1 MRGFQYTKQSW
12 IRRALISIL
21 MLAALA
27 LLFAAA
33 PPAFASEPAD
43 EEREESPVW
52 WADMLVVE
60 YTDVSIG
67 AASAD
72 LFSNVGGTADLQVKS
87 LWYYTPDR
95 ELRLEFTEG
104 VAGTE
109 DLTLQVGDLKLAFPA
124 GSSGNSVFRWKDVDV
139 DWEDGQTIPVRI
151 GRNAL
156 ATGSPSISGT
166 IQVGKTLTADTTNI
180 ADEDGPDD
188 ATFSYQWVSNDGNTD
203 ADIQDATEASYTL
216 LPADWGKT
224 IKVRVSF
231 TDGRGFAESL
241 TSAATAEV
249 APPTNSPAT
258 GAPSISGTVLVGGTL
273 TASTSD
279 IEDANGL
286 DGVTFSYQWLSVHE
300 TSETEIE
307 GATDATYS
315 LLPADSGKT
324 ISVLVS
330 FNDRYGYPES
340 RTSAPTEAVVTPNSR
355 ATGAPTISGELRV
368 REILTVD
375 TSGIADGNG
384 RQTAVFNYQWVR
396 NDGTTG
402 TDVQGATGKTYELS
416 EDEVG
421 HTMKV
426 QVFFTDDAGFAESLT
441 SVSTAKVAPLGK
453 CLEADLT
460 PTPTTIEVEAVP
472 IVVEST
478 TEEYFVLYVR
488 PDLDSDSEIP
498 VSVTLGQDG
507 ATTLAENAAPLPR
520 EHYRVEKYSVA
531 APGDVDGDCIDDI
544 TELEDPV
551 GMNPLN
557 PVPSVRFVDGALA
570 IPDRETFEALSYRSE
585 IHSIEPYLADLEFI
599 KFLLSDID
607 TDHPAVYFTNTQT
620 HKTHVSFHDSISHYL
635 NPSPMR
641 RNRILGEIVFHP
653 NVVAPDGSL
662 GVYRFQFNNAYSFDD
677 VARTV
682 QINNAYSFD
691 VVARTYELL
700 AASMPLLD
708 NNLAYHPIAYHQP
721 ADYPIPGAA
730 LERYHEE
737 QALYDGSR
745 VNVLLQEDI
754 LPDIE
759 FIPFNLGEGYG
770 FLRKMSLEERADPR
784 DVVIYEALPNEL
796 SRVAGIITTVPQTP
810 LSHVNLRAVQ
820 DGVPNAFI
828 RDALDDDIAD
838 LIGSYVHYGVTESG
852 YTVRAATPE
861 EFDAHFAASR
871 PAAEQAP
878 QRDLTVTGITAL
890 SGIEFDDWDAFGVKA
905 ANVAVLRRLGFPDG
919 TVPDGFAVPFYFY
932 DEFMKHNGFYDD
944 IGEMLADTDF
954 QTDFD
959 TQESKLK
966 KLRKKIKKGETPGWM
981 SEALEEMH
989 AAFPEGRSLRY
1000 RSSTNNEDLP
1010 GFSGAGLYDSK
1021 TQDPDETEEDGIAK
1035 SLKQVY
1041 ASLWNFRAFTERE
1054 FHRIDHLAA
1063 AMGVL
1068 VHPNYSDELANGV
1081 AVSFDPFYGTDSY
1094 YVNTQLGEDM
1104 VTNPDAYSVPEEI
1117 MLRQTGT
1124 YDVIMTSNQVP
1135 RGQLLM
1141 SDAQIEQLRGHLKVI
1156 HDEFAKLYGIEAGEA
1171 FAMEIEFKITSDDVL
1186 AIKQARPWVF
1196 NSVSAAAPTDNSPA
1210 TGAPTIT
1217 GTVQVGETLT
1227 ADTSAIDDEDG
1238 LDNAVFSYQWL
1249 ADDAIIQDA
1258 TNSTYT
1264 LVTDDVGKAIKV
1276 RVSFTDDATNAA
1288 TLTSA
1293 ATAAVAATVPGEPEH
1308 LNVSPH
1314 DDEALDLYWDPPAS
1328 DGGSP
1333 VTGYRVQWKEAAD
1346 SWDTP
1351 EDVSE
1356 ATVTGTT
1363 HTINGLTGGGEYA
1376 FRVMASNEVG
1386 EGPASAEQTGILRE
1400 TRAPEMVRPRVDGA
1414 NMRVVYDEA
1423 LDEGSAPPADAF
1435 DVRVVQRGSGEL
1447 WQHEKNRR
1455 GVDSVSI
1462 DGDTVVLTLA
1472 SAVTSKDVVVII
1484 YTPPSDE
1491 TSPRVRDA
1499 AGNAAAAIIPTQAFN
1514 DTEEV
1519 SEEEEPAQ
1527 NSPAT
1532 GAPTISGTAQVGETL
1547 TANTTGI
1554 SDEDGLTDAVFS
1566 YQWLADDA
1574 DIQGETASTYTLVT
1588 DDVDKAIKVRVSF
1601 DDDAGNEETL
1611 NSAATAAVAAKPN
1624 SLATGAPTISG
1635 TVQVGETL
1643 TAATTGIAD
1652 KDGLT
1657 NAVFAY
1663 QWLADDADI
1672 QGETAY
1678 TYTLVTDDVDK
1689 AIKVRVSFDDDAGN
1703 EETLNSAATAAVAAK
1718 PNSLATGAPTIS
1730 GTVQVGE
1737 TLTANTTGIA
1747 DKDGLDNAVFGYQ
1760 WLADDADIQG
1770 ETASTYTLV
1779 TDDVGKAIKVRV
1791 IFTDDATNEET
1802 LTSAA
1807 TAAVAARP
1815 NSPAT
1820 GAPTISGTAQVGETL
1835 TAHTTGIADE
1845 DGLTN
1850 AVFAYQWLADDAII
1864 QDATASTY
1872 TLVTDD
1878 VDKAIKVRV
1887 SFTDD
1892 ATNEETLTSA
1902 ATAAVAARPNS
1913 LATGAPTI
1921 SGTVQ
1926 VGETL
1931 TANTTGISDEDGL
1944 TDAVFSYQWLADD
1957 ADIQGETASTYTL
1970 VTDDVGKAIKVR
1982 VTFTDDATNEETLTS
1997 AATAADSSPPPRDE
2011 YDKHGDTPETA
2022 TDILFGPQYR
2032 GRIQPRQDQDWFRLD
2047 VEPDQAGYTEIYF
2060 DETSRAPYSR
2070 LALYDSS
2077 GSCMVGECEFD
2088 NGRFGTLK
2096 VYLDPGVYFLRVT
2109 GPVDDSLPT
2118 SVEVNRKYRIA
2129 WQRPWDKAWYD
2140 ECAAIETGFDDPLY
2154 GCQTNLINQAHPG
2167 EHINVAP
2174 VWEQGI
2180 LGEDIIVAL
2189 VDFGVDQSHEDL
2201 VGSIDLAHSTTYPPD
2216 SGRLYS
2222 PEEDHGTSM
2231 AGIIGAQHNSLGIR
2245 GIAPK
2250 SLIYSYYHPSDS
2262 AFNTTFRHKV
2272 GASLAPH
2279 TPDIAVSS
2287 NSWTFTIPGIL
2298 RPMRQY
2304 TEGPILD
2311 GITRGFHGKGTVY
2324 VMGVDPFINSNYYD
2338 TKTLYAVVPVCGV
2351 GRDGKLAERPDGR
2364 KTNWMGYGANL
2375 WICAPYQVIT
2385 TDLNNGY
2392 HQYGGTSSA
2401 TASVSGVVALVRS
2414 VNPDLTWRDVKLIL
2428 AASARQNDPEHQD
2441 WGTGA
2446 PHYGGGPGRYHF
2458 NDNYG
2463 FGVVDAAAAVSLA
2476 KSWTNLPP
2484 MTEAQSSTPTDY
2496 SEDIPEDPLE
2506 NDGPLQVWFEIAD
2519 DGQTTPQFVE
2529 HVEIDIAFDHP
2540 SFHDLDVRLTSPS
2553 GTVSRLSWPDGSGW
2567 TSIDHSHSF
2576 GSSKHLGENPV
2587 GQWQL
2592 SVIDLKRPYRGK
2604 LNASSLTIRGH
2615 RHAGAP
2621 PANSPA
2627 TGAPTISGNAQVGET
2642 LTVSTSAISDQDG
2655 TSAATF
2661 AYQWISNGADTNSD
2675 IEGADGSAYIP
2686 TPADAGSVITVRVT
2700 FTDDLGQGETLTSLP
2715 TRAVAPLNTS
2725 ATGAPVISGTAQVGE
2740 TLTADTSGIADED
2753 GIESADFQLLWLAD
2767 DVGIRWDASYTLQ
2780 ASEVGKSIQLRVFFT
2795 DDRGNEEMLTSAA
2808 TAAVAYVDGPPG
2820 APREVEVKAGDKE
2833 LLVSWLP
2840 PAEENKAPVE
2850 QYRILYTKEGGSDQ
2864 ELHTTQLSQVIGNLT
2879 GGVPYRVQVT
2889 AKNAAGY
2896 GTPSDEMSETPDTIP
2911 LWSADMLVVEYTDV
2925 SIGADSADLILQRRW
2940 QRGSSGKVALVLHPG
2955 P

>member
-905 ANVAVLRRLGFPDG
+905 ANVAVLRTLGFPDG

-966 KLRKKIKKGETPGWM
+966 KLRKKIKKGETPAWM

-1117 MLRQTGT
+1117 MLLPSGRYRVLT
-1124 YDVIMTSNQVP
+1124 TSNQVP

-1141 SDAQIEQLRGHLKVI
+1141 SDPQIEQLRGHLKVI

-1217 GTVQVGETLT
+1217 GTIQVGETLT
-1227 ADTSAIDDEDG
+1227 ADITDIADADG

-1249 ADDAIIQDA
+1249 ADDGNIQGA
-1258 TNSTYT
+1258 TNSTYI

-1547 TANTTGI
+1547 TAHTTGI
-1554 SDEDGLTDAVFS
+1554 DDEDGLTDAVFS

-1588 DDVDKAIKVRVSF
+1588 DDV
-1601 DDDAGNEETL
+1601 G
-1611 NSAATAAVAAKPN
+1611 
-1624 SLATGAPTISG
+1624 
-1635 TVQVGETL
+1635 
-1643 TAATTGIAD
+1643 
-1652 KDGLT
+1652 
-1657 NAVFAY
+1657 
-1663 QWLADDADI
+1663 
-1672 QGETAY
+1672 
-1678 TYTLVTDDVDK
+1678 
-1689 AIKVRVSFDDDAGN
+1689 
-1703 EETLNSAATAAVAAK
+1703 
-1718 PNSLATGAPTIS
+1718 
-1730 GTVQVGE
+1730 
-1737 TLTANTTGIA
+1737 
-1747 DKDGLDNAVFGYQ
+1747 
-1760 WLADDADIQG
+1760 
-1770 ETASTYTLV
+1770 
-1779 TDDVGKAIKVRV
+1779 
-1791 IFTDDATNEET
+1791 
-1802 LTSAA
+1802 
-1807 TAAVAARP
+1807 
-1815 NSPAT
+1815 
-1820 GAPTISGTAQVGETL
+1820 
-1835 TAHTTGIADE
+1835 
-1845 DGLTN
+1845 
-1850 AVFAYQWLADDAII
+1850 
-1864 QDATASTY
+1864 
-1872 TLVTDD
+1872 
-1878 VDKAIKVRV
+1878 KAIKVRV

-1921 SGTVQ
+1921 SGT
-1926 VGETL
+1926 
-1931 TANTTGISDEDGL
+1931 
-1944 TDAVFSYQWLADD
+1944 
-1957 ADIQGETASTYTL
+1957 
-1970 VTDDVGKAIKVR
+1970 
-1982 VTFTDDATNEETLTS
+1982 
-1997 AATAADSSPPPRDE
+1997 
-2011 YDKHGDTPETA
+2011 
-2022 TDILFGPQYR
+2022 
-2032 GRIQPRQDQDWFRLD
+2032 
-2047 VEPDQAGYTEIYF
+2047 
-2060 DETSRAPYSR
+2060 
-2070 LALYDSS
+2070 
-2077 GSCMVGECEFD
+2077 
-2088 NGRFGTLK
+2088 
-2096 VYLDPGVYFLRVT
+2096 
-2109 GPVDDSLPT
+2109 
-2118 SVEVNRKYRIA
+2118 
-2129 WQRPWDKAWYD
+2129 
-2140 ECAAIETGFDDPLY
+2140 
-2154 GCQTNLINQAHPG
+2154 
-2167 EHINVAP
+2167 
-2174 VWEQGI
+2174 
-2180 LGEDIIVAL
+2180 
-2189 VDFGVDQSHEDL
+2189 
-2201 VGSIDLAHSTTYPPD
+2201 
-2216 SGRLYS
+2216 
-2222 PEEDHGTSM
+2222 
-2231 AGIIGAQHNSLGIR
+2231 
-2245 GIAPK
+2245 
-2250 SLIYSYYHPSDS
+2250 
-2262 AFNTTFRHKV
+2262 
-2272 GASLAPH
+2272 
-2279 TPDIAVSS
+2279 
-2287 NSWTFTIPGIL
+2287 
-2298 RPMRQY
+2298 
-2304 TEGPILD
+2304 
-2311 GITRGFHGKGTVY
+2311 
-2324 VMGVDPFINSNYYD
+2324 
-2338 TKTLYAVVPVCGV
+2338 
-2351 GRDGKLAERPDGR
+2351 
-2364 KTNWMGYGANL
+2364 
-2375 WICAPYQVIT
+2375 
-2385 TDLNNGY
+2385 
-2392 HQYGGTSSA
+2392 
-2401 TASVSGVVALVRS
+2401 
-2414 VNPDLTWRDVKLIL
+2414 
-2428 AASARQNDPEHQD
+2428 
-2441 WGTGA
+2441 
-2446 PHYGGGPGRYHF
+2446 
-2458 NDNYG
+2458 
-2463 FGVVDAAAAVSLA
+2463 
-2476 KSWTNLPP
+2476 
-2484 MTEAQSSTPTDY
+2484 
-2496 SEDIPEDPLE
+2496 
-2506 NDGPLQVWFEIAD
+2506 
-2519 DGQTTPQFVE
+2519 
-2529 HVEIDIAFDHP
+2529 
-2540 SFHDLDVRLTSPS
+2540 
-2553 GTVSRLSWPDGSGW
+2553 
-2567 TSIDHSHSF
+2567 
-2576 GSSKHLGENPV
+2576 
-2587 GQWQL
+2587 
-2592 SVIDLKRPYRGK
+2592 
-2604 LNASSLTIRGH
+2604 
-2615 RHAGAP
+2615 
-2621 PANSPA
+2621 
-2627 TGAPTISGNAQVGET
+2627 AQV
-2642 LTVSTSAISDQDG
+2642 A
-2655 TSAATF
+2655 
-2661 AYQWISNGADTNSD
+2661 
-2675 IEGADGSAYIP
+2675 
-2686 TPADAGSVITVRVT
+2686 
-2700 FTDDLGQGETLTSLP
+2700 
-2715 TRAVAPLNTS
+2715 
-2725 ATGAPVISGTAQVGE
+2725 
-2740 TLTADTSGIADED
+2740 
-2753 GIESADFQLLWLAD
+2753 
-2767 DVGIRWDASYTLQ
+2767 
-2780 ASEVGKSIQLRVFFT
+2780 
-2795 DDRGNEEMLTSAA
+2795 
-2808 TAAVAYVDGPPG
+2808 
-2820 APREVEVKAGDKE
+2820 
-2833 LLVSWLP
+2833 
-2840 PAEENKAPVE
+2840 
-2850 QYRILYTKEGGSDQ
+2850 
-2864 ELHTTQLSQVIGNLT
+2864 
-2879 GGVPYRVQVT
+2879 
-2889 AKNAAGY
+2889 
-2896 GTPSDEMSETPDTIP
+2896 
-2911 LWSADMLVVEYTDV
+2911 
-2925 SIGADSADLILQRRW
+2925 RR
-2940 QRGSSGKVALVLHPG
+2940 
-2955 P
+2955 

>member
-1 MRGFQYTKQSW
+1 MRGFQYTKRNW
-12 IRRALISIL
+12 IRRGLISIL

-33 PPAFASEPAD
+33 PSAFASEPAD
-43 EEREESPVW
+43 EEGEESPVW

-72 LFSNVGGTADLQVKS
+72 LFSNVGGSAGFQVKS

-770 FLRKMSLEERADPR
+770 FLRKMSLEERPDPR

-852 YTVRAATPE
+852 YTVRAATPGE
-861 EFDAHFAASR
+861 VDAHFAASH

-905 ANVAVLRRLGFPDG
+905 ANVAMLRTLGFPDG

-944 IGEMLADTDF
+944 IDKMLADTDF

-966 KLRKKIKKGETPGWM
+966 KLRKKIKKGEMPAWM
-981 SEALEEMH
+981 TEALEEMH

-1094 YVNTQLGEDM
+1094 YVNTQLGEDL

-1117 MLRQTGT
+1117 MLRPSGT

-1141 SDAQIEQLRGHLKVI
+1141 SDAQIEQLRRHLKVI
-1156 HDEFAKLYGIEAGEA
+1156 HDEFAKLYGIEADEA

-1217 GTVQVGETLT
+1217 GTIQVGETLT
-1227 ADTSAIDDEDG
+1227 ADITDIADADG

-1554 SDEDGLTDAVFS
+1554 DDEDGLTDAVF
-1566 YQWLADDA
+1566 A
-1574 DIQGETASTYTLVT
+1574 
-1588 DDVDKAIKVRVSF
+1588 
-1601 DDDAGNEETL
+1601 
-1611 NSAATAAVAAKPN
+1611 
-1624 SLATGAPTISG
+1624 
-1635 TVQVGETL
+1635 
-1643 TAATTGIAD
+1643 
-1652 KDGLT
+1652 
-1657 NAVFAY
+1657 
-1663 QWLADDADI
+1663 
-1672 QGETAY
+1672 
-1678 TYTLVTDDVDK
+1678 
-1689 AIKVRVSFDDDAGN
+1689 
-1703 EETLNSAATAAVAAK
+1703 
-1718 PNSLATGAPTIS
+1718 
-1730 GTVQVGE
+1730 
-1737 TLTANTTGIA
+1737 
-1747 DKDGLDNAVFGYQ
+1747 YQ

-1791 IFTDDATNEET
+1791 
-1802 LTSAA
+1802 
-1807 TAAVAARP
+1807 
-1815 NSPAT
+1815 
-1820 GAPTISGTAQVGETL
+1820 
-1835 TAHTTGIADE
+1835 
-1845 DGLTN
+1845 
-1850 AVFAYQWLADDAII
+1850 
-1864 QDATASTY
+1864 
-1872 TLVTDD
+1872 
-1878 VDKAIKVRV
+1878 

-1902 ATAAVAARPNS
+1902 ATAAVAAKPNS

-1921 SGTVQ
+1921 SGTAQ

-1982 VTFTDDATNEETLTS
+1982 VSFTDDATNEETLTS
-1997 AATAADSSPPPRDE
+1997 AATAAV
-2011 YDKHGDTPETA
+2011 A
-2022 TDILFGPQYR
+2022 
-2032 GRIQPRQDQDWFRLD
+2032 
-2047 VEPDQAGYTEIYF
+2047 A
-2060 DETSRAPYSR
+2060 
-2070 LALYDSS
+2070 
-2077 GSCMVGECEFD
+2077 
-2088 NGRFGTLK
+2088 
-2096 VYLDPGVYFLRVT
+2096 
-2109 GPVDDSLPT
+2109 
-2118 SVEVNRKYRIA
+2118 
-2129 WQRPWDKAWYD
+2129 RP
-2140 ECAAIETGFDDPLY
+2140 
-2154 GCQTNLINQAHPG
+2154 
-2167 EHINVAP
+2167 
-2174 VWEQGI
+2174 
-2180 LGEDIIVAL
+2180 
-2189 VDFGVDQSHEDL
+2189 
-2201 VGSIDLAHSTTYPPD
+2201 
-2216 SGRLYS
+2216 
-2222 PEEDHGTSM
+2222 
-2231 AGIIGAQHNSLGIR
+2231 NSL
-2245 GIAPK
+2245 
-2250 SLIYSYYHPSDS
+2250 
-2262 AFNTTFRHKV
+2262 
-2272 GASLAPH
+2272 
-2279 TPDIAVSS
+2279 
-2287 NSWTFTIPGIL
+2287 
-2298 RPMRQY
+2298 
-2304 TEGPILD
+2304 
-2311 GITRGFHGKGTVY
+2311 
-2324 VMGVDPFINSNYYD
+2324 
-2338 TKTLYAVVPVCGV
+2338 
-2351 GRDGKLAERPDGR
+2351 
-2364 KTNWMGYGANL
+2364 
-2375 WICAPYQVIT
+2375 
-2385 TDLNNGY
+2385 
-2392 HQYGGTSSA
+2392 
-2401 TASVSGVVALVRS
+2401 
-2414 VNPDLTWRDVKLIL
+2414 
-2428 AASARQNDPEHQD
+2428 
-2441 WGTGA
+2441 
-2446 PHYGGGPGRYHF
+2446 
-2458 NDNYG
+2458 
-2463 FGVVDAAAAVSLA
+2463 
-2476 KSWTNLPP
+2476 
-2484 MTEAQSSTPTDY
+2484 
-2496 SEDIPEDPLE
+2496 
-2506 NDGPLQVWFEIAD
+2506 
-2519 DGQTTPQFVE
+2519 
-2529 HVEIDIAFDHP
+2529 
-2540 SFHDLDVRLTSPS
+2540 
-2553 GTVSRLSWPDGSGW
+2553 
-2567 TSIDHSHSF
+2567 
-2576 GSSKHLGENPV
+2576 
-2587 GQWQL
+2587 
-2592 SVIDLKRPYRGK
+2592 
-2604 LNASSLTIRGH
+2604 
-2615 RHAGAP
+2615 
-2621 PANSPA
+2621 A
-2627 TGAPTISGNAQVGET
+2627 TGAPT
-2642 LTVSTSAISDQDG
+2642 
-2655 TSAATF
+2655 
-2661 AYQWISNGADTNSD
+2661 
-2675 IEGADGSAYIP
+2675 
-2686 TPADAGSVITVRVT
+2686 
-2700 FTDDLGQGETLTSLP
+2700 
-2715 TRAVAPLNTS
+2715 
-2725 ATGAPVISGTAQVGE
+2725 ISGTAQVGE
-2740 TLTADTSGIADED
+2740 TLTANTTGISDED
-2753 GIESADFQLLWLAD
+2753 GLTTPCSPTSGWLTTR
-2767 DVGIRWDASYTLQ
+2767 IITR
-2780 ASEVGKSIQLRVFFT
+2780 
-2795 DDRGNEEMLTSAA
+2795 
-2808 TAAVAYVDGPPG
+2808 PP
-2820 APREVEVKAGDKE
+2820 
-2833 LLVSWLP
+2833 P
-2840 PAEENKAPVE
+2840 P
-2850 QYRILYTKEGGSDQ
+2850 
-2864 ELHTTQLSQVIGNLT
+2864 
-2879 GGVPYRVQVT
+2879 
-2889 AKNAAGY
+2889 
-2896 GTPSDEMSETPDTIP
+2896 TPLD
-2911 LWSADMLVVEYTDV
+2911 
-2925 SIGADSADLILQRRW
+2925 
-2940 QRGSSGKVALVLHPG
+2940 
-2955 P
+2955 